1 VRKGPIVTLSVL
13 LAACTP
19 GVAATTTSRPPAS
32 TSSPATPTPTTM
44 TSSPTTATPTSTT
57 PPVTTTA
64 PTTTSSAPPEVL
76 SPFARPAWLGTR
88 ILPLG
93 PDGENGIPQPTPP
106 ELLDRRLETPDVL
119 EPPTGED
126 FASSIGPVPDDVLVR
141 STWTEDCPLALDEL
155 AYVTVT
161 HFGFDGDHHTG
172 ELIVNAGFAERIVGV
187 FEQLHAARFP
197 IEEMRVITQADLDAA
212 PTGDG
217 NETTGFSCRPA
228 VGSGSWSMHAY
239 GLAIDINP
247 FHNPYLKGELVLP
260 ELATAYVDR
269 ERVLPGMMI
278 DGDVAVEAFAAIG
291 WEWGGHWNTLKDWM
305 HFSENGR

>member
-1 VRKGPIVTLSVL
+1 METTIP
-13 LAACTP
+13 AAPTTSLETTSP
-19 GVAATTTSRPPAS
+19 PTTTALATTT
-32 TSSPATPTPTTM
+32 
-44 TSSPTTATPTSTT
+44 
-57 PPVTTTA
+57 
-64 PTTTSSAPPEVL
+64 SAPPEVL

-106 ELLDRRLETPDVL
+106 ELLDRRLETADVL
-119 EPPTGED
+119 EPPPGDD
-126 FASSIGPVPDDVLVR
+126 FVSTSGPVPDDVLAR

-155 AYVTVT
+155 AYLTVS
-161 HFGFDGDHHTG
+161 HVGFDGDFHTG

-197 IEEMRVITQADLDAA
+197 IEEMRVISQEDLDAA

-269 ERVLPGMMI
+269 ERVLPGMI
-278 DGDVAVEAFAAIG
+278 VDGDVAVEAFSGIG
-291 WEWGGHWNTLKDWM
+291 WEWGGDWSTLKDWM